1 MCRRV
6 QIAPHRTRIHGLLL
20 ATIKYGACV
29 GTSQWA
35 GICTQAASLR
45 NVLKDYV
52 YHDDSTYE
60 GGHASG
66 ARAPDTVAGVPAG
79 QEAMEAG
86 S

>member
-1 MCRRV
+1 MRV
-6 QIAPHRTRIHGLLL
+6 PTPRHPPFQELLL

-35 GICTQAASLR
+35 GIRTQAVSLR

-52 YHDDSTYE
+52 CHDAPTYE

-66 ARAPDTVAGVPAG
+66 ARAPGTVAGVPAG

>member
-1 MCRRV
+1 MQACANRT
-6 QIAPHRTRIHGLLL
+6 APHANSRPL
-20 ATIKYGACV
+20 AGDHEYGACV

>member
-1 MCRRV
+1 MRV
-6 QIAPHRTRIHGLLL
+6 PTPRHPPFQELLL

-35 GICTQAASLR
+35 GIRTQAVSLR

-52 YHDDSTYE
+52 CHDAPTYE
-60 GGHASG
+60 GGHASR